1 MIPKIIHYVWLG
13 DDQKPLLVKKCLK
26 SWQKKLPDYEIKLW
40 NISNI
45 PHNTWIDEALSVKK
59 WAFVADYVRAWAIYN
74 YGGIYLD
81 TDVFVKKSFN
91 EFLSNT
97 YFTSIEYNEKKF
109 FETKSN
115 ELLKKDGAKINPKS
129 IVQGLT
135 IQSAIFGA
143 EKGSKYVKD
152 MMDFYENLHFIKPD
166 GSYYLDM
173 IAPDIQAYILEK
185 YGFKY
190 QNKTTQCLNGGGAC
204 LYHKNI
210 CKQYKKC
217 QQELLCHSL
226 LQFFMEK
233 LYTFAEICGKNK
245 TFYKDDFASLKNYE
259 IPHKDVA

>member
-190 QNKTTQCLNGGGAC
+190 QNKTTQYLNGGGRVYTTKIFASSI
-204 LYHKNI
+204 KNASKNCCAI
-210 CKQYKKC
+210 HCYSSLWKNYT
-217 QQELLCHSL
+217 L
-226 LQFFMEK
+226 LQKFVAKIK
-233 LYTFAEICGKNK
+233 LFIKMI
-245 TFYKDDFASLKNYE
+245 LLR
-259 IPHKDVA
+259 

>member
-1 MIPKIIHYVWLG
+1 M
-13 DDQKPLLVKKCLK
+13 
-26 SWQKKLPDYEIKLW
+26 
-40 NISNI
+40 
-45 PHNTWIDEALSVKK
+45 
-59 WAFVADYVRAWAIYN
+59 WAIYN

-91 EFLSNT
+91 EFLSNN

-115 ELLKKDGAKINPKS
+115 ELLNEDGAKINPKS
-129 IVQGLT
+129 IIQGLT

-166 GSYYLDM
+166 GSYYIDM

-190 QNKTTQCLNGGGAC
+190 QNKTTQYLNGGG
-204 LYHKNI
+204 LFIPQKY
-210 CKQYKKC
+210 
-217 QQELLCHSL
+217 
-226 LQFFMEK
+226 LQ
-233 LYTFAEICGKNK
+233 A
-245 TFYKDDFASLKNYE
+245 
-259 IPHKDVA
+259 V